1 MMTLQETTELHNGIK
16 MPVFGLG
23 VYKIPDEQ
31 QGMEAITYAIK
42 SGYRLIDTASLYD
55 NEQAVGA
62 AVRQSGIDR
71 EDIFVTSKVWN
82 TDQGYEETLKAF
94 DTTLDKLG
102 FDYLDLYLIHWPMP
116 KQDKFKDTWRALEK
130 LYEDKKVRAIGVSNF
145 NINHL
150 EDLKTTAKVLPMV
163 NQVEC
168 HPHLN
173 QQTLRDYCQAEGIKV
188 QAWSPLKRGDLFEVD
203 SLTEI
208 AKAHK
213 KSVAQVI
220 LRWDYQHGILTIPKS
235 VNKSRIEENADIFD
249 FTLSEREMAQI
260 DALHNGDR
268 TGPNPEE
275 LNA

>member
-31 QGMEAITYAIK
+31 QGMEAITHAIK

-235 VNKSRIEENADIFD
+235 VNKGRIEENADIFD

-268 TGPNPEE
+268 TGPDPEE

>member
-1 MMTLQETTELHNGIK
+1 MMTLRETAVLHNGVK

-31 QGMEAITYAIK
+31 QGVEAIVHAIK
-42 SGYRLIDTASLYD
+42 TGYRLIDTASLYD
-55 NEQAVGA
+55 NEQTVGE
-62 AVRQSGIDR
+62 AVRQSGVDR
-71 EDIFVTSKVWN
+71 ADIFVTSKVWN
-82 TDQGYEETLKAF
+82 TDQGYEATLTAF

-116 KQDKFKDTWRALEK
+116 KTDKFKDTWRALEK
-130 LYEDKKVRAIGVSNF
+130 LYQDKKVRAIGVSNF

-150 EDLKTTAKVLPMV
+150 EDLKTTATILPMV

-173 QQTLRDYCQAEGIKV
+173 QQTLRDYCETNGIKV

-203 SLTEI
+203 TLTQI
-208 AKAHK
+208 AKAHQK
-213 KSVAQVI
+213 TVAQVM

-235 VNKSRIEENADIFD
+235 VNKGRIEENANIFD
-249 FTLSEREMAQI
+249 FVLSEAEMNQI

-268 TGPNPEE
+268 TGPDPEE
-275 LNA
+275 LNI

>member
-1 MMTLQETTELHNGIK
+1 MTLQETTELHNGIK

>member
-1 MMTLQETTELHNGIK
+1 MTLQETTVLHNGLK

-31 QGMEAITYAIK
+31 QGVEAIVHAIK
-42 SGYRLIDTASLYD
+42 TGYRLIDTASLYD
-55 NEQAVGA
+55 NEATVGE
-62 AVRQSGIDR
+62 AVRQSGVKR

-94 DTTLDKLG
+94 EVSLEKLG

-116 KQDKFKDTWRALEK
+116 KTDKFKETWRALEK
-130 LYEDKKVRAIGVSNF
+130 LYQDKKVRAIGVSNF

-150 EDLKTTAKVLPMV
+150 EDLKTTATILPMV

-173 QQTLRDYCQAEGIKV
+173 QQDLRAYCQVEGIKV
-188 QAWSPLKRGDLFEVD
+188 QAWSPLKRGDVFELD
-203 SLTEI
+203 TLTEI
-208 AKAHK
+208 AKHHK
-213 KSVAQVI
+213 KTVAQVI

-235 VNKSRIEENADIFD
+235 VTPSRIEENANIFD
-249 FTLSEREMAQI
+249 FTLSETEMNQI

-268 TGPNPEE
+268 TGPDPEE